1 MKHSVFIFTYNR
13 SNLLKRQLKLF
24 KLLGINSKIY
34 LLDGSSNVEEIKR
47 NKKIASD
54 FEINYFYEKSVQ
66 NRFCLI
72 DNLIETPYLSYCAD
86 DDIIDPRFY
95 NYSVEFLEKNKDYAA
110 VTGRTLC
117 LQYNSNFK
125 FLGYRFVNHLPN
137 DYDINSK
144 DFISN
149 IVSLETAYRLGCPPT
164 FYGVRKLETH
174 KILSKYVK
182 KIKYYADVEQ
192 LEKLSII
199 LCGGV
204 KTLDI
209 FMGLRDY
216 YNQTTRDKFR
226 DSSEKDNDDILLKS
240 IVLSELILKGVSKDY
255 STFASN
261 YSVNRYL
268 VSTTRKNYLSLKENK
283 TRAIFEILSHYVF
296 NNVSQHKES
305 GIDSIFLKAFRKTFL
320 LNDKSI

>member
-13 SNLLKRQLKLF
+13 SKLLKRQLRIF

-34 LLDGSSNVEEIKR
+34 LLDGSSNVDEIKR

-54 FEINYFYEKSVQ
+54 FEINYLYEKSVH

-95 NYSVEFLEKNKDYAA
+95 NRSVEFLEKNKGYAA
-110 VTGRTLC
+110 VTGRILC

-149 IVSLETAYRLGCPPT
+149 IVSLETAYRLGCPLT
-164 FYGVRKLETH
+164 LYGVRKLETH
-174 KILSKYVK
+174 KILSKHIK
-182 KIKYYADVEQ
+182 KIKYYTSGEQ
-192 LEKLSII
+192 LEKLSIL

-216 YNQTTRDKFR
+216 YNQPIIDEFR
-226 DSSEKDNDDILLKS
+226 DSSDKDKADDDILLKS

-261 YSVNRYL
+261 YSVNNRDF

-283 TRAIFEILSHYVF
+283 TRAIFEVLSHYVF

-320 LNDKSI
+320 MH

>member
-13 SNLLKRQLKLF
+13 SNLLKRQLRLF
-24 KLLGINSKIY
+24 KLLDINSKIY

-54 FEINYFYEKSVQ
+54 FEINYFYEKSYQ

-72 DNLIETPYLSYCAD
+72 DNIIETPYLSYCAD

-95 NYSVEFLEKNKDYAA
+95 NYSVEFLEKKKNYSAA
-110 VTGRTLC
+110 AGRILC

-144 DFISN
+144 DFIRN

-164 FYGVRKLETH
+164 HYGVRRLEAH

-182 KIKYYADVEQ
+182 KIKYYTDVEQ
-192 LEKLSII
+192 LEKLSI
-199 LCGGV
+199 LLSGGV

-216 YNQTTRDKFR
+216 YNQTTQNQFR
-226 DSSEKDNDDILLKS
+226 TSSEERNDDILLKN
-240 IVLSELILKGVSKDY
+240 IVFSELILKGFSKDY

-261 YSVNRYL
+261 YSVNRDL
-268 VSTTRKNYLSLKENK
+268 VSTTRKNYLSLKQNK
-283 TRAIFEILSHYVF
+283 IRAIFEALSHYVF
-296 NNVSQHKES
+296 NNVTQHKES

-320 LNDKSI
+320 FNEI